1 MGGTAVLTEV
11 PEMFG
16 AEQIL
21 MDRAKDRQ
29 TFEEVVA
36 LINNFKHYFTSHGQ
50 VVYENPSPGNKAG
63 GISTLEDKSLGCVQK
78 GGRSIVTGVAKYG
91 ERITAK
97 GLNLLSGPGN
107 DIVSTTAQSAAGVHL
122 ILFTTGRGTPLGSPV
137 PTVKIATNSELA
149 RNKKNWID
157 FNAGRLLSEDERT
170 VTNDLLQYIVKLA
183 SGDVKTQNE
192 QHGYAEISIFKDG
205 VVL

>member
-1 MGGTAVLTEV
+1 MEYTILILALPLLSFLLLGLLGTRLRPTAAGVVGTAVI
-11 PEMFG
+11 
-16 AEQIL
+16 A
-21 MDRAKDRQ
+21 
-29 TFEEVVA
+29 VVA
-36 LINNFKHYFTSHGQ
+36 AVSYMTAYAYF
-50 VVYENPSPGNKAG
+50 
-63 GISTLEDKSLGCVQK
+63 
-78 GGRSIVTGVAKYG
+78 
-91 ERITAK
+91 
-97 GLNLLSGPGN
+97 
-107 DIVSTTAQSAAGVHL
+107 
-122 ILFTTGRGTPLGSPV
+122 FTTGRGTPLGSPV

-192 QHGYAEISIFKDG
+192 LHGYAEISIFKDG